1 MNVTIQ
7 PGPRQGRV
15 RIPASKSQA
24 HRLLLCA
31 ALGEGETELL
41 CGGLSAD
48 IRATMDCLRALGA
61 GIWQEGERL
70 RVKPIRTA
78 PRSCAL
84 PCGESGS
91 TLRFLLPQA
100 GALGTEAVFHRKGRL
115 PQRPLRPLDEELRSH
130 GMKLREEGEALY
142 AAGKLAAGD
151 YTLPGNVSSQFISG
165 LLMALPQLP
174 GDSRL
179 TVTGD
184 LESAGYVAMTE
195 DALAESGIRWQRTG
209 QVWSIPG
216 GQRFHLPRLC
226 RVEGDWSNAAFFL
239 CAGALS
245 RRGVT
250 VEGLSLRSSQGDQA
264 VLRLLRRF
272 GAEVTEREGAVTVR
286 SGMLHGITVDAGPI
300 PDLIPTLSVVAAAS
314 VGDSRMENAR
324 RLRDKESDRLEGTA
338 ALIRDLGGSARVE
351 GDTLIIHGRGGL
363 RGGNASVLGD
373 HRLAMAAAIAACA
386 CRESVTVD
394 DSRCVEKSYPRFWED
409 FRQLKGEEL

>member
-142 AAGKLAAGD
+142 ASGMLTAGD

-195 DALAESGIRWQRTG
+195 DTLAESGIRWQRTG

-216 GQRFHLPRLC
+216 GQRFHPPRLC
-226 RVEGDWSNAAFFL
+226 QVEGDWSNAAFFL

>member
-142 AAGKLAAGD
+142 ASGKLTAGD

-195 DALAESGIRWQRTG
+195 DTLAESGIRWQRTG

-216 GQRFHLPRLC
+216 GQRFHPPRLC
-226 RVEGDWSNAAFFL
+226 QVEGDWSNAAFFL

>member
-142 AAGKLAAGD
+142 ASGMLTAGD

-216 GQRFHLPRLC
+216 GQRFRPPRLC
-226 RVEGDWSNAAFFL
+226 QVEGDWSNAAFFL

-286 SGMLHGITVDAGPI
+286 SGMLHGVTVDAGPI

>member
-24 HRLLLCA
+24 HRLLICA

-48 IRATMDCLRALGA
+48 IRATMECLKALGA
-61 GIWQEGERL
+61 GIRQDGERL
-70 RVKPIRTA
+70 WVKPIRSV
-78 PRSCAL
+78 PRSCQL

-100 GALGTEAVFHRKGRL
+100 GALGTEAVFHRQGRL
-115 PQRPLRPLDEELRSH
+115 PQRPLRPLDEELRTH
-130 GMKLREEGEALY
+130 GMKLWEEDEALY
-142 AAGKLAAGD
+142 ATGHLHSGD

-165 LLMALPQLP
+165 LLMALPRLP

-179 TVTGD
+179 TVTGN

-209 QVWSIPG
+209 QVWTIPG

-239 CAGALS
+239 CAGAVS
-245 RRGVT
+245 WRGVT

-286 SGMLHGITVDAGPI
+286 RDAPRHHGGRRAHPGPD
-300 PDLIPTLSVVAAAS
+300 PHPQ
-314 VGDSRMENAR
+314 
-324 RLRDKESDRLEGTA
+324 
-338 ALIRDLGGSARVE
+338 
-351 GDTLIIHGRGGL
+351 RGGRRR
-363 RGGNASVLGD
+363 RGGYP
-373 HRLAMAAAIAACA
+373 HRE
-386 CRESVTVD
+386 RPPPPGQGV
-394 DSRCVEKSYPRFWED
+394 
-409 FRQLKGEEL
+409 

>member
-142 AAGKLAAGD
+142 ASGMLTAGD

-179 TVTGD
+179 TVTGE

-195 DALAESGIRWQRTG
+195 DTLAESGIRWQRTG

-216 GQRFHLPRLC
+216 GQRFHPPRLC
-226 RVEGDWSNAAFFL
+226 QVEGDWSNAAFFL

-286 SGMLHGITVDAGPI
+286 NGMLRGITVDAGPI
-300 PDLIPTLSVVAAAS
+300 PDLIPILSVVAAAA
-314 VGDSRMENAR
+314 VGDTRIENAR

-338 ALIRDLGGSARVE
+338 ALIRDLGGSVRVE
-351 GDTLIIHGRGGL
+351 GDTLLIHGRGGL

-373 HRLAMAAAIAACA
+373 HRLAMAAAIAACI
-386 CRESVTVD
+386 CRESGTVD
-394 DSRCVEKSYPRFWED
+394 DSRCVEKSYPGFRED
-409 FRQLKGEEL
+409 LRQLKGEKL

>member
-142 AAGKLAAGD
+142 ASGKLTAGD

-216 GQRFHLPRLC
+216 GQRFHPPRLC
-226 RVEGDWSNAAFFL
+226 QVEGDWSNAAFFL

>member
-142 AAGKLAAGD
+142 ASGMLTAGD

-216 GQRFHLPRLC
+216 GQRFRPPRLC
-226 RVEGDWSNAAFFL
+226 QVEGDWSNAAFFL

-314 VGDSRMENAR
+314 VGDSRIENAR

>member
-31 ALGEGETELL
+31 ALGEGESELL

-142 AAGKLAAGD
+142 ASGKLTAGD

-195 DALAESGIRWQRTG
+195 DTLAESGIRWQRTG

-216 GQRFHLPRLC
+216 GQRFHPPRLC
-226 RVEGDWSNAAFFL
+226 QVEGDWSNAAFFL

-314 VGDSRMENAR
+314 VGDSRIENAR

>member
-61 GIWQEGERL
+61 GVWQDGERL

-142 AAGKLAAGD
+142 ASGKLTAGD

-216 GQRFHLPRLC
+216 GQRFHPPRLC
-226 RVEGDWSNAAFFL
+226 QVEGDWSNAAFFL
-239 CAGALS
+239 CAGAVS
-245 RRGVT
+245 WRGVT

-286 SGMLHGITVDAGPI
+286 GGMLHGITVDAGPI

-314 VGDSRMENAR
+314 VGDSRIENAR

>member
-61 GIWQEGERL
+61 GVWQDGERL

-142 AAGKLAAGD
+142 ASGKLAAGD

-179 TVTGD
+179 TVTGE

-195 DALAESGIRWQRTG
+195 DTLAESGIRWQRTG

-216 GQRFHLPRLC
+216 GQRFRPPRLC
-226 RVEGDWSNAAFFL
+226 QVEGDWSNAAFFL

-314 VGDSRMENAR
+314 VGDSRIENAR

>member
-142 AAGKLAAGD
+142 ASGKLTAGD

-195 DALAESGIRWQRTG
+195 DTLAEIGIRWQRTG

-216 GQRFHLPRLC
+216 GQRFHPPRLC
-226 RVEGDWSNAAFFL
+226 QVEGDWSNAAFFL

>member
-24 HRLLLCA
+24 HRLLICA

-48 IRATMDCLRALGA
+48 IRATIDCLKALGA
-61 GIWQEGERL
+61 GIRQEGERL
-70 RVKPIRTA
+70 WVKPIRMA
-78 PRSCAL
+78 PRSCQL

-100 GALGTEAVFHRKGRL
+100 GALGTEAVFHRQGRL

-130 GMKLREEGEALY
+130 GMGLWEEGEALY
-142 AAGKLAAGD
+142 ATGRLRSGD
-151 YTLPGNVSSQFISG
+151 YTLPGDVSSQFISG
-165 LLMALPQLP
+165 LLMALPRLP

-179 TVTGD
+179 TVTGT

-239 CAGALS
+239 CAGAVS
-245 RRGVT
+245 WR
-250 VEGLSLRSSQGDQA
+250 
-264 VLRLLRRF
+264 
-272 GAEVTEREGAVTVR
+272 
-286 SGMLHGITVDAGPI
+286 GITVDAGPI
-300 PDLIPTLSVVAAAS
+300 PDLIPALSVVAAAA
-314 VGDSRMENAR
+314 VGDTRIENAR

-351 GDTLIIHGRGGL
+351 GDTLLIHGRGGL

-373 HRLAMAAAIAACA
+373 HRLAMAAAIAACI

-409 FRQLKGEEL
+409 LRQLKGEEL

>member
-142 AAGKLAAGD
+142 ASGKLTAGD

-179 TVTGD
+179 TVTGE

-195 DALAESGIRWQRTG
+195 DTLAESGIRWQRTG

>member
-100 GALGTEAVFHRKGRL
+100 GVLGTEAVFHRKGRL

-142 AAGKLAAGD
+142 ASGKLTAGD

-179 TVTGD
+179 TVTGE

-195 DALAESGIRWQRTG
+195 DTLAESGIRWQRTG

-216 GQRFHLPRLC
+216 GQRFHPPRLC
-226 RVEGDWSNAAFFL
+226 QVEGDWSNAAFFL

>member
-142 AAGKLAAGD
+142 ASGMLTAGD

-179 TVTGD
+179 TVTGE

-195 DALAESGIRWQRTG
+195 DTLAESGIRWQRTG

-216 GQRFHLPRLC
+216 GQRFHPPRLC
-226 RVEGDWSNAAFFL
+226 QVEGDWSNAAFFL

-314 VGDSRMENAR
+314 VGDSRIENAR

-363 RGGNASVLGD
+363 RGGNASILGD

>member
-142 AAGKLAAGD
+142 ASGKLAAGD

-195 DALAESGIRWQRTG
+195 DTLAESGIRWQRTG

-314 VGDSRMENAR
+314 VGDSRIENAR

>member
-142 AAGKLAAGD
+142 ASGKLTAGD

-195 DALAESGIRWQRTG
+195 DTLAESGIRWQRTG

-216 GQRFHLPRLC
+216 GQRFHPPRLC
-226 RVEGDWSNAAFFL
+226 QVEGDWSNAAFFL

-286 SGMLHGITVDAGPI
+286 SGMLHGVTVDAGPI

-314 VGDSRMENAR
+314 VGDSRIENAR

>member
-142 AAGKLAAGD
+142 ASGKLAAGD

-195 DALAESGIRWQRTG
+195 DTLAESGIRWQRTG

-216 GQRFHLPRLC
+216 GQRFHPPRLC
-226 RVEGDWSNAAFFL
+226 QVEGDWSNAAFFL

-351 GDTLIIHGRGGL
+351 GDTLIIHGLGGL

>member
-61 GIWQEGERL
+61 GVWQDGERL

-130 GMKLREEGEALY
+130 GMKLREEGETLY
-142 AAGKLAAGD
+142 ASGKLAAGD

-195 DALAESGIRWQRTG
+195 DTLAESGIRWQRTG

-216 GQRFHLPRLC
+216 GQRFHPPRLC
-226 RVEGDWSNAAFFL
+226 QVEGDWSNAAFFL

-314 VGDSRMENAR
+314 VGDSRIENAR

-363 RGGNASVLGD
+363 RGGNASILGD

-394 DSRCVEKSYPRFWED
+394 DSRCVEKSYPRFWDD

>member
-142 AAGKLAAGD
+142 ASGKLTAGD

-179 TVTGD
+179 TVTGE

-195 DALAESGIRWQRTG
+195 DTLAESGIRWQRTG

-216 GQRFHLPRLC
+216 GQRFRPPRLC
-226 RVEGDWSNAAFFL
+226 QVEGDWSNAAFFL

>member
-24 HRLLLCA
+24 HRLLICA

-48 IRATMDCLRALGA
+48 IRATIDCLKALGA
-61 GIWQEGERL
+61 GIRQEGERL
-70 RVKPIRTA
+70 WVKPIRTV
-78 PRSCAL
+78 PRSCQL

-100 GALGTEAVFHRKGRL
+100 GALGTEAVFHRQGRL
-115 PQRPLRPLDEELRSH
+115 PH
-130 GMKLREEGEALY
+130 GMGLWEEGEALY
-142 AAGKLAAGD
+142 ATGRLRSGD

-165 LLMALPQLP
+165 LLMALPRLP

-179 TVTGD
+179 TVTGP

-239 CAGALS
+239 CAGAVS
-245 RRGVT
+245 WRGIT

-286 SGMLHGITVDAGPI
+286 NGMLRGITVDAGPI
-300 PDLIPTLSVVAAAS
+300 PDLIPALSVVAAAA
-314 VGDSRMENAR
+314 VGDTRIENAR

-351 GDTLIIHGRGGL
+351 GDTLLIRGRGGL

-373 HRLAMAAAIAACA
+373 HRLAMAAAIAACI

-394 DSRCVEKSYPRFWED
+394 DSRCVEKSYPGFWED
-409 FRQLKGEEL
+409 LRQLKGEKL

>member
-142 AAGKLAAGD
+142 ASGKLTAGD

-195 DALAESGIRWQRTG
+195 DTLAESGIRWQRTG

-216 GQRFHLPRLC
+216 GQRFHPPRLC
-226 RVEGDWSNAAFFL
+226 QVEGDWSNAAFFL

-286 SGMLHGITVDAGPI
+286 SGMLHGVTVDAGPI

>member
-142 AAGKLAAGD
+142 ASGMLTAGD

-195 DALAESGIRWQRTG
+195 DTLAESGIRWQRTG

-216 GQRFHLPRLC
+216 GQRFHPPRLC
-226 RVEGDWSNAAFFL
+226 QVEGDWSNAAFFL

-286 SGMLHGITVDAGPI
+286 SGMLHGITVDAEPI

>member
-130 GMKLREEGEALY
+130 GMKLREEGEARY
-142 AAGKLAAGD
+142 ASGKLAAGD
-151 YTLPGNVSSQFISG
+151 STLPGNVSSQFISG

-179 TVTGD
+179 TVTGE

-195 DALAESGIRWQRTG
+195 DTLAESGIRWQRTG

-216 GQRFHLPRLC
+216 GQRFHPPRLC
-226 RVEGDWSNAAFFL
+226 QVEGDWSNAAFFL

>member
-31 ALGEGETELL
+31 ALGEGESELL

-61 GIWQEGERL
+61 GVWQDGERL

-142 AAGKLAAGD
+142 ASGKLTAGD

-216 GQRFHLPRLC
+216 GQRFRPPRLC
-226 RVEGDWSNAAFFL
+226 QVEGDWSNAAFFL

-314 VGDSRMENAR
+314 VGDSRIENAR

>member
-61 GIWQEGERL
+61 GVWQDGERL

-142 AAGKLAAGD
+142 ASGKLTAGD

-179 TVTGD
+179 TVTGE

-195 DALAESGIRWQRTG
+195 DTLAESGIRWQRTG

-216 GQRFHLPRLC
+216 GQRFHPPRLC
-226 RVEGDWSNAAFFL
+226 QVEGDWSNAAFFL

-286 SGMLHGITVDAGPI
+286 SGMLHGVTVDAGPI

>member
-142 AAGKLAAGD
+142 ASGKLTAGD

-179 TVTGD
+179 TVTGE

-195 DALAESGIRWQRTG
+195 DTLAESGIRWQRTG

-216 GQRFHLPRLC
+216 GQRFHPPRLC
-226 RVEGDWSNAAFFL
+226 QVEGDWSNAAFFL

>member
-142 AAGKLAAGD
+142 ASGKLAAGD

-216 GQRFHLPRLC
+216 GQRFHPPRLC
-226 RVEGDWSNAAFFL
+226 QVEGDWSNAAFFL

>member
-7 PGPRQGRV
+7 PGPRQGRA

-142 AAGKLAAGD
+142 ASGKLAAGD

-195 DALAESGIRWQRTG
+195 DTLAESGIRWQRTG

-216 GQRFHLPRLC
+216 GQRFHPPRLC
-226 RVEGDWSNAAFFL
+226 QVEGDWSNAAFFL

>member
-142 AAGKLAAGD
+142 ASGMLTAGD

-195 DALAESGIRWQRTG
+195 DTLAESGIRWQRTG

-216 GQRFHLPRLC
+216 GQRFHPPRLC
-226 RVEGDWSNAAFFL
+226 QVEGDWSNAAFFL

-314 VGDSRMENAR
+314 VGDSRIENAR

>member
-100 GALGTEAVFHRKGRL
+100 GALGTEAVFYRKGRL
-115 PQRPLRPLDEELRSH
+115 PQRPLHPLDEELRSH

-142 AAGKLAAGD
+142 ASGKLTAGD

-179 TVTGD
+179 TVTGE

-195 DALAESGIRWQRTG
+195 DTLAESGIRWQRTG

-216 GQRFHLPRLC
+216 GQRFHPPRLC
-226 RVEGDWSNAAFFL
+226 QVEGDWSNAAFFL

>member
-142 AAGKLAAGD
+142 ASGKLTAGD

-179 TVTGD
+179 TVTGE

-195 DALAESGIRWQRTG
+195 DTLAESGIRWQRTG

-216 GQRFHLPRLC
+216 GQRFRPPRLC
-226 RVEGDWSNAAFFL
+226 QVEGDWSNAAFFL

-314 VGDSRMENAR
+314 VGDSRIENAR

>member
-24 HRLLLCA
+24 HRLLICA

-48 IRATMDCLRALGA
+48 IRATMECLKALGA
-61 GIWQEGERL
+61 GIRQDGERL
-70 RVKPIRTA
+70 WVKPIRSV
-78 PRSCAL
+78 PRSCQL

-100 GALGTEAVFHRKGRL
+100 GALGTEAVFHRQGRL
-115 PQRPLRPLDEELRSH
+115 SQRPLRPLDEELRTH
-130 GMKLREEGEALY
+130 GMKLWEEDEALY
-142 AAGKLAAGD
+142 ATGHLHSGD

-165 LLMALPQLP
+165 LLMALPRLP

-179 TVTGD
+179 TVTGN

-209 QVWSIPG
+209 QVWTIPG

-239 CAGALS
+239 CAGAVS
-245 RRGVT
+245 WRGVT

-272 GAEVTEREGAVTVR
+272 GA
-286 SGMLHGITVDAGPI
+286 D
-300 PDLIPTLSVVAAAS
+300 VVCGGRR
-314 VGDSRMENAR
+314 VGDQMLAAKGALIE
-324 RLRDKESDRLEGTA
+324 RLE
-338 ALIRDLGGSARVE
+338 D
-351 GDTLIIHGRGGL
+351 
-363 RGGNASVLGD
+363 VL
-373 HRLAMAAAIAACA
+373 
-386 CRESVTVD
+386 
-394 DSRCVEKSYPRFWED
+394 K
-409 FRQLKGEEL
+409 RQLWIARAVGAQKVANIGKIRHSGGVPLSKSFVYHSAFSSLSQGARD

>member
-130 GMKLREEGEALY
+130 GMKLREEGEARY
-142 AAGKLAAGD
+142 A
-151 YTLPGNVSSQFISG
+151 
-165 LLMALPQLP
+165 
-174 GDSRL
+174 
-179 TVTGD
+179 
-184 LESAGYVAMTE
+184 
-195 DALAESGIRWQRTG
+195 
-209 QVWSIPG
+209 
-216 GQRFHLPRLC
+216 
-226 RVEGDWSNAAFFL
+226 
-239 CAGALS
+239 
-245 RRGVT
+245 
-250 VEGLSLRSSQGDQA
+250 
-264 VLRLLRRF
+264 
-272 GAEVTEREGAVTVR
+272 
-286 SGMLHGITVDAGPI
+286 SGMLTAG
-300 PDLIPTLSVVAAAS
+300 D
-314 VGDSRMENAR
+314 
-324 RLRDKESDRLEGTA
+324 
-338 ALIRDLGGSARVE
+338 
-351 GDTLIIHGRGGL
+351 
-363 RGGNASVLGD
+363 
-373 HRLAMAAAIAACA
+373 
-386 CRESVTVD
+386 
-394 DSRCVEKSYPRFWED
+394 
-409 FRQLKGEEL
+409 